1 MADLLGIKINIGG
14 MWHAGS
20 YDPADFLGRLVG
32 DAKWVR
38 TAERSMFETYDHNY
52 FATQFHIDMFNRNLL
67 KAEEW
72 QVDRNLL
79 NLKVIRTGWPM
90 EYMEPILE
98 PYKDME
104 KHNLILFPHRIAPE
118 KQINI
123 FRDLAEILPFKCIV
137 CQDSELTKD
146 EYHELLGTAKMVF
159 SANLQETLGISC
171 YEGAIVNTI
180 PLVPDRLSYSEMYN
194 EIYKYPSDWT
204 RSFEHYT
211 IHKKEL
217 VSVITDIMD
226 NYPIYLGSLPD
237 LTDELLQFFHGEKL
251 YNTISSSV

>member
-1 MADLLGIKINIGG
+1 
-14 MWHAGS
+14 
-20 YDPADFLGRLVG
+20 
-32 DAKWVR
+32 
-38 TAERSMFETYDHNY
+38 
-52 FATQFHIDMFNRNLL
+52 
-67 KAEEW
+67 
-72 QVDRNLL
+72 
-79 NLKVIRTGWPM
+79 M

-98 PYKDME
+98 PFKDME

-123 FRDLAEILPFKCIV
+123 FRDLAEVLPFKCIV
-137 CQDSELTKD
+137 CQDSELTKE

-226 NYPIYLGSLPD
+226 NYPVYLDSLPD